1 MGGLWMMLWL
11 ASVQIK
17 PIAEETWVTI
27 PEASIAYRPQP
38 AALTLFWQGENY
50 PAEQVDRVDS
60 GWRAKFH
67 IRADQTARLQF
78 DDTLPADNSTT
89 MQTTSQSPA
98 MCYRVQSARD
108 TLWRIGNQLTGPG
121 QDPYL
126 FVLALF
132 AANRD
137 LLDNNPRNVRIG
149 LALQCPSVE
158 HLARLSA
165 MSVDERRTMFRRL
178 MGYAERLSRQ

>member
-27 PEASIAYRPQP
+27 PEASVAYRPQA
-38 AALTLFWQGENY
+38 AALTLYWQGEAY

-67 IRADQTARLQF
+67 IRADQSARLKF
-78 DDTLPADNSTT
+78 DETLPADNSA
-89 MQTTSQSPA
+89 SVPA
-98 MCYRVQSARD
+98 TPEATHCYQVKSARD
-108 TLWRIGNQLTGPG
+108 TLWRIGSQLAGPG

-132 AANRD
+132 AANRE
-137 LLDNNPRNVRIG
+137 LLDNNPRNLRIG
-149 LALQCPSVE
+149 LVLQCPAVE
-158 HLARLSA
+158 QLASLSA
-165 MSVDERRTMFRRL
+165 MSVDQRRTMFRRL